1 MKKSYRVFWA
11 AVAENDLLRILVF
24 IAEESP
30 SSALK
35 ILSRIKSRTA
45 KLEHSP
51 MQGRVVPEL
60 LSQGISLYRE
70 VVITPWR
77 VIYKIEGSQVFVVS
91 VIDSRRNV
99 EDVLL
104 GRFLY

>member
-1 MKKSYRVFWA
+1 MKKSFEVLWA
-11 AVAENDLLRILVF
+11 SVAENDLSGIIIF
-24 IAEESP
+24 IAEDGP
-30 SSALK
+30 GKALK
-35 ILSRIKSRTA
+35 ILSKIRNRTA

-60 LSQGISLYRE
+60 LRQGISIYRE
-70 VVITPWR
+70 LVITPWR
-77 VIYKIEGSQVFVVS
+77 VIYKIEGKCVYVLA

-104 GRFLY
+104 ARLLQ

>member
-1 MKKSYRVFWA
+1 MKQVYEVLWA
-11 AVAENDLLRILVF
+11 AVAENDLLEILVF

-30 SSALK
+30 SNALK
-35 ILSRIKSRTA
+35 IMSRIRSRAA
-45 KLEHSP
+45 KPEQSP

-70 VVITPWR
+70 VVVSPWR
-77 VIYKIEGSQVFVVS
+77 VIYRIDGERVFVVS
-91 VIDSRRNV
+91 VVDSRRNV

-104 GRFLY
+104 GRLLQ

>member
-1 MKKSYRVFWA
+1 MKKSYKVLWA
-11 AVAENDLLRILVF
+11 AIAENDLLGIIVF

-30 SSALK
+30 ENALK
-35 ILSRIKSRTA
+35 ILSKIKSRTA

-70 VVITPWR
+70 VVIAPWR
-77 VIYKIEGSQVFVVS
+77 VIYKIERKRVYIVS
-91 VIDSRRNV
+91 VVDSRRNV

-104 GRFLY
+104 ARLLH